1 MTETTGNTD
10 RSTPHPHHPARPA
23 PSTQPTPPR
32 PSTRWSR
39 RRIVIAALTVTAVV
53 AGTAVIALRAPSP
66 VGHWDGTGGFD
77 RYLAA
82 YEETFEDLP
91 DPDEVVDVRT
101 DYGVVRVYRFTSTR
115 EDGSEHD
122 STTEHDGATEHDTS
136 SAPVD
141 PLVLLPGRSS
151 GTPVWAD
158 NMPSLRDIG
167 DVYAIDLLG
176 EPGLSVQSRPI
187 ESDADQ
193 AAWLDQTLAQLPEDR
208 FHLVGL
214 SIGGWTAANLA
225 THTTQHVAGLT
236 LLDAPLVFDDLP
248 LGTVLRTIP
257 IAFPWAPRAWR
268 DSFNSYTAGG
278 ATVEDV
284 PLARMIEAGTQHY
297 RLRLPAPA
305 RIDEERLAGID
316 VPLLALIA
324 GRSVMHDPAVAAD
337 TATRVLGA
345 EQVHVYDDASHAING
360 EYPQEIAADIEAF
373 ARSLH

>member
-1 MTETTGNTD
+1 
-10 RSTPHPHHPARPA
+10 
-23 PSTQPTPPR
+23 
-32 PSTRWSR
+32 
-39 RRIVIAALTVTAVV
+39 VIAALTVTVLV
-53 AGTAVIALRAPSP
+53 AGAAVIALRTPSP
-66 VGHWDGTGGFD
+66 VGHWDGAEGFD

-91 DPDEVVDVRT
+91 DPDEVHDVRT
-101 DYGVVRVYRFTSTR
+101 DYGVVRVYRFASTR
-115 EDGSEHD
+115 EDGSD
-122 STTEHDGATEHDTS
+122 HDGTTEHDTS

-158 NMPSLRDIG
+158 NLPSLQDVG

-257 IAFPWAPRAWR
+257 VAFTWAPRAWR

-278 ATVEDV
+278 APVEDV
-284 PLARMIEAGTQHY
+284 PVAY

-305 RIDEERLAGID
+305 RIDEERLTGID
-316 VPLLALIA
+316 VPVLALIA
-324 GRSVMHDPAVAAD
+324 GRSVMHDPAVAAA
-337 TATRVLGA
+337 TATRVMGA
-345 EQVHVYDDASHAING
+345 EQVHVYDDASHALNG
-360 EYPQEIAADIEAF
+360 EYPQEIAADIDAF

>member
-1 MTETTGNTD
+1 MTETTGSTD
-10 RSTPHPHHPARPA
+10 PSTP
-23 PSTQPTPPR
+23 SPPR
-32 PSTRWSR
+32 PGHPTHPTTSTPRTRWSKR
-39 RRIVIAALTVTAVV
+39 RVLLAALTVTAVV
-53 AGTAVIALRAPSP
+53 AGAAVIALRTPSP
-66 VGHWDGTGGFD
+66 VGHWDGAEGFD

-82 YEETFEDLP
+82 YQETFEDLP
-91 DPDEVVDVRT
+91 DPDGVLDLRI

-115 EDGSEHD
+115 EDGSD
-122 STTEHDGATEHDTS
+122 RDGSTEHGDS
-136 SAPVD
+136 SPAPVD

-158 NMPSLRDIG
+158 NLPSLREIG

-193 AAWLDQTLAQLPEDR
+193 AAWLDQALAQLPEDR

-257 IAFPWAPRAWR
+257 VAFPWAPRAWR

-278 ATVEDV
+278 APVEDV
-284 PLARMIEAGTQHY
+284 PAARMIEAGTQHY

-316 VPLLALIA
+316 VPVLALIA
-324 GRSVMHDPAVAAD
+324 GRSVMHDPAVAAA

-345 EQVHVYDDASHAING
+345 EQVRVYDDASHALNG
-360 EYPQEIAADIEAF
+360 EYPQEIAADIDAF